1 MNLKLDQVRF
11 TTKMIAGVIMLIVMT
26 ILILS
31 VANVVRVKSSLI
43 ALGEVST
50 KSTFEAIYNT
60 VVLENANTMEMV
72 DIGLRATESEM
83 QSRGTLT
90 LDQGARVTVTGGG
103 GERFDLPALMLGGK
117 QLAGDS
123 VLVDRMQQQLN
134 VHVTIFQI
142 VDNRM
147 VRIATTVRDQAGQR
161 IIGSSITSD
170 SPICQAVMRGDT
182 YKGKSKVNGEWY
194 MGGYKPLRDSSGRI
208 IGAVFAGR
216 DMITPEFDKMLRES
230 KASGVGYF
238 FAYSSSGEFT
248 IHPKAELLDKNVFE
262 QSFGPAFKELQ
273 GERGE
278 KGDFVEYVID
288 GDHKVSYVRYFAPW
302 DWYVGVGLTRD
313 QMIQGLDKK
322 LLNQALLLGILVMAL
337 AVVLV
342 WILMRAI
349 SGPLNRLANESI
361 KVADGDYRV
370 TFEYAADDAIGKLK
384 DAMNTMVK
392 SARGILNEMADG
404 IGTLSSSSTELAA
417 IADSMAMGAHAA
429 SERANTVAS
438 ASTEMSANMDSVAA
452 ATEQSSTNL
461 NHVAVAS
468 EEMTATITEIARNTE
483 RASLIA
489 REAVSEAVNAT
500 TTIDE
505 LGRSAREV
513 GKVTETISAISEQ
526 TNLLALNATI
536 EAARAGEAGKGFA
549 VVAGEIKELAKQTT
563 AATEE
568 IAERIGQI
576 QSATDGTVS
585 QIQQISKV
593 IGEVNEIVTTIATAI
608 EEQSVATR
616 EISGNVNQA
625 AMGIQEV
632 NENVAQASGV
642 AGEIAKEIVEVSV
655 TASEI
660 TESSTQVKQSSIDL
674 SRLSEQLKAMIQ
686 RFTI

>member
-11 TTKMIAGVIMLIVMT
+11 TTKMIVGVIALIVMT
-26 ILILS
+26 ILIIS
-31 VANVVRVKSSLI
+31 VANVIRVKSSLVE
-43 ALGEVST
+43 LGQVST
-50 KSTFEAIYNT
+50 KSTFDAIYNT
-60 VVLENANTMEMV
+60 IVLENANTMEMV
-72 DIGLRATESEM
+72 DIGLRTIEAEM
-83 QSRGTLT
+83 RSRGALAV
-90 LDQGARVTVTGGG
+90 DQGARVTVSGGN
-103 GERFDLPALMLGGK
+103 GERIDLPLFSLGGR

-123 VLVDRMQQQLN
+123 SMVDAIQQQLN
-134 VHVTIFQI
+134 INVTVFQAI
-142 VDNRM
+142 DNRL
-147 VRIATTVRDQAGQR
+147 VRVATTVRDQNGQR
-161 IIGSSITSD
+161 IVGSSITSD
-170 SPICQAVMRGDT
+170 SPICQAIMRGDT
-182 YKGKSKVNGEWY
+182 YKGKSRVNGEWY
-194 MGGYKPLRDSSGRI
+194 MGGYKPLRDSNGRI
-208 IGAVFAGR
+208 AGAIFAGR
-216 DMITPEFDKMLRES
+216 DMITPDFEKMLHES

-238 FAYSSSGEFT
+238 FAYSSAGEFT
-248 IHPKAELLDKNVFE
+248 IHPKSELLGKNVFE
-262 QSFGPAFKELQ
+262 QSFGPAFK
-273 GERGE
+273 GVKDG
-278 KGDFVEYVID
+278 FVSYVID
-288 GDHKVSYVRYFAPW
+288 GDNKVSYVRYYEPW
-302 DWYVGVGLTRD
+302 DWYVGVGLTKA

-322 LLNQALLLGILVMAL
+322 LLSQALLLGLIVMAL
-337 AVVLV
+337 AAALV
-342 WILMRAI
+342 WVLTKVI
-349 SGPLNRLANESI
+349 SGPLNRLADDSA
-361 KVADGDYRV
+361 KVVDGDYRV
-370 TFEYAADDAIGKLK
+370 VFDYAADDAIGKLK
-384 DAMNTMVK
+384 DAMNTMVD
-392 SARGILNEMADG
+392 SARGILGEMADG

-417 IADSMAMGAHAA
+417 IADSMALGAEAA

-468 EEMTATITEIARNTE
+468 EEMTATISEIARNTE

-576 QSATDGTVS
+576 QAATDGTVS

-625 AMGIQEV
+625 ALGIQEV

-660 TESSTQVKQSSIDL
+660 TESSSQVKQSSVDL

>member
-1 MNLKLDQVRF
+1 MGK
-11 TTKMIAGVIMLIVMT
+11 I
-26 ILILS
+26 
-31 VANVVRVKSSLI
+31 
-43 ALGEVST
+43 ST
-50 KSTFEAIYNT
+50 KSTFEAMYNAI
-60 VVLENANTMEMV
+60 VLQHHNTLALV
-72 DIGLRATESEM
+72 DSDLNTLEGELRA
-83 QSRGTLT
+83 RGSLS
-90 LDQGARVTVTGGG
+90 LDPGAQVELSGGA
-103 GERFDLPALMLGGK
+103 GERIVLPSLTAGGR
-117 QLAGDS
+117 QLAGDNS
-123 VLVDRMQQQLN
+123 LVDKLEQQSGAKVTVLQL
-134 VHVTIFQI
+134 
-142 VDNRM
+142 VDNRLI
-147 VRIATTVRDQAGQR
+147 RIATTLRDQAGQR
-161 IIGSSITSD
+161 MIGTSIGSD
-170 SPICQAVMRGDT
+170 SPIYQAVVRGDT
-182 YKGKSKVNGEWY
+182 YRGKTQLNGEWY
-194 MGGYKPLRDSSGRI
+194 MGGYKPLRDQAGRVV
-208 IGAVFAGR
+208 AVIFAGR
-216 DMITPEFDKMLRES
+216 DMISPEFEKMLTET
-230 KASGVGYF
+230 KASGVGYM
-238 FAYSSSGEFT
+238 FAFASEGTFT
-248 IHPKAELLDKNVFE
+248 IHPKAEYLGKNVYDQPE
-262 QSFGPAFKELQ
+262 FGKAFKEMQ
-273 GERGE
+273 GERGI
-278 KGDFVEYVID
+278 KGDFVEYKIE
-288 GDHKVSYVRYFAPW
+288 GDPKVSYARYFEPW

-322 LLNQALLLGILVMAL
+322 MLGQSLILGLIVMIV
-337 AVVLV
+337 AVGLV
-342 WILMRAI
+342 WVLMKAI
-349 SGPLNRLANESI
+349 SGPLNRLATESI
-361 KVADGDYRV
+361 KVAEGDYRV

-392 SARGILNEMADG
+392 SARAILNEMADG

-417 IADSMAMGAHAA
+417 IADSMAQGAQAA

-452 ATEQSSTNL
+452 ATEESSTNL
-461 NHVAVAS
+461 SHVAVAS
-468 EEMTATITEIARNTE
+468 DEMTATIAEIARNTE
-483 RASLIA
+483 RASMIA
-489 REAVSEAVNAT
+489 KEAVSEAVNAT
-500 TTIDE
+500 ATIDE

-625 AMGIQEV
+625 ALGIQEV
-632 NENVAQASGV
+632 NENVAQASSV
-642 AGEIAKEIVEVSV
+642 AGSIAKEIVEVSM

-660 TESSTQVKQSSIDL
+660 TESSTQVKQSSVDL